1 MDLKSMIRDIPD
13 FPKKGILFRDI
24 TTLLKDADAYK
35 QLIDDMAGSLAGYGV
50 DVVVGPEAGALL

>member
-35 QLIDDMAGSLAGYGV
+35 QLIDDMAAALPDMAWMWSLGRK
-50 DVVVGPEAGALL
+50 PGALL